1 MTYLENKKIFFS
13 LIDEYAPNN
22 QFFTEDE
29 DARTKCAML
38 YAPAYQELADFRTR
52 KKLKEYEITKAT
64 GTTYGYEQYKLPK
77 GKQIKRIVGMDE
89 YNNKLS
95 IDYYTLGENIY
106 ISNSKSG
113 RLVIEYVPFL
123 TLIDEN
129 TEDDFELE
137 IDQDLQAILPY
148 KVASDLF
155 KTDPGE
161 DYTAFEKEYQRKL
174 SNINT
179 SNFGIS
185 VNITEGEL

>member
-29 DARTKCAML
+29 DARTKVALL

-52 KKLKEYEITKAT
+52 KKLKEYEVLD
-64 GTTYGYEQYKLPK
+64 GEGYEPFKLPK
-77 GKQIKRIVGMDE
+77 GKQIRTITGMDE
-89 YNNKLS
+89 NNNKTYV
-95 IDYYTLGENIY
+95 DYYTLGENIY
-106 ISNSKSG
+106 VKRQKG
-113 RLVIEYVPFL
+113 RVVIEYVPFL
-123 TLIDEN
+123 QLINED
-129 TEDDFELE
+129 TDDDFELE

-161 DYTAFEKEYQRKL
+161 DYTAFEKEYQRRL
-174 SNINT
+174 QMINT
-179 SNFGIS
+179 STFGIS
-185 VNITEGEL
+185 ANVTEGEF